1 MNDRFFIKALIAG
14 VTYETVEENW
24 YSSDSDLS
32 ISLFA
37 PPCLTSKQLKG
48 LQLLDS
54 KLWDDI
60 EEQYKK
66 LPDWLRDAVARAD
79 RAEYDARRERSSRG
93 KSGRKGVGSKSGRKI
108 NARPRTGGHFV
119 AVDSEGMELAR
130 AVVVRGREKTTFID
144 QRTCLW
150 MAGGAEGFEN
160 RALVN
165 LDGCSSKQIFD
176 FLLSLPRQFASPDA
190 KGGAP
195 IFISFGFSYDVGQI
209 LKDFPYEKAWEVQNG
224 RPWSTYGE
232 KGHPRN
238 LRRAVLWK
246 DYAIHCTPGKSV
258 TLYRLRNPDK
268 PFKYVTKKDGEHTK
282 IVDWVERIEIFDCFG
297 FFQSSLVRAIEDMP
311 GAVTPEELATIS
323 AGKRERGNFKGED
336 IEGIKAYTTFELK
349 ALVRML
355 NILRE
360 GLRNAIPDKP
370 IELTRWQ
377 GAGSVAEALIE
388 LFLCDGKK
396 DKETRAHIR
405 QLLGEFEGESEDE
418 KQRLDWVLRAYF
430 GGRVDLVKQGNH
442 QDVIHE
448 YDLSSAYPS
457 FAVEL
462 PNMKSGRWEKVI
474 NPTREQ
480 VETASMVS
488 MFHVKTHA
496 YENDLPFYALPFRAE
511 NGSIY
516 YPPIVEGIYMRDH
529 VIAAF
534 KHYDYFER
542 QNRLCHYGVNPRGA
556 SLEIVSAWLFHPAT
570 DEKPFAWIR
579 ELFDYRASLPKK
591 DARGQVVKLGINS
604 VYGKLCQAVG
614 KRGMPPR
621 FVSWFFAAA
630 ITAGTQRRVVEAGLT
645 NPDAVVMFATD
656 GVYSTKPLD
665 VVVPEKKTLGGW
677 EHTVAEAGGVFVQS
691 GIYLLRYKPLKETYA
706 DRDEENK
713 FFKTRTRGFSPQHL
727 ARVEGKSYN
736 QAVAELLSRD
746 IPQCWER
753 GDPKFDFECNVY
765 LGLGASAVSRR
776 TWKRIGMWKMGPRSL
791 KLDATEGKRR
801 LERGDTKRADRLR
814 KSRALKLVDL
824 RATALYPGIGQMS
837 HKSIPEWLS
846 HDAGEDESENVTAG
860 LS

>member
-1 MNDRFFIKALIAG
+1 MKALKIAG
-14 VTYETVEENW
+14 DIYEVGEQVCGKTDLSDLPFAPVILTPKRLKGQQYATDDRLWAAVEEQCAGL
-24 YSSDSDLS
+24 SDDM
-32 ISLFA
+32 
-37 PPCLTSKQLKG
+37 
-48 LQLLDS
+48 
-54 KLWDDI
+54 
-60 EEQYKK
+60 
-66 LPDWLRDAVARAD
+66 
-79 RAEYDARRERSSRG
+79 RAEIARCDRREYDRRRERASRG
-93 KSGRKGVGSKSGRKI
+93 KSGRKGAGSTSGWMI
-108 NARPRTGGHFV
+108 NARPRPGGHFV
-119 AVDSEGMELAR
+119 AVDSEGMELTR
-130 AVVVRGREKTTFID
+130 AVVGRGREKTTYID

-165 LDGCSSKQIFD
+165 LDGCSSEQIFD

-190 KGGAP
+190 KGKAP
-195 IFISFGFSYDVGQI
+195 IIISFGFSYDVGQI
-209 LKDFPYEKAWEVQNG
+209 VKDFPYEKAWEVQNG
-224 RPWSTYGE
+224 RPWSTYGKRPLKVGQVLTALELWMALRAE
-232 KGHPRN
+232 KDLVRN
-238 LRRAVLWK
+238 LRRPVLWK
-246 DYAIHCTPGKSV
+246 DYAIHWTPGKSV

-268 PFKYVTKKDGEHTK
+268 PFRNNSHNLNW
-282 IVDWVERIEIFDCFG
+282 IERIEIFDTFG

-311 GAVTPEELATIS
+311 GAVTPEELAIIK
-323 AGKRERGNFKGED
+323 AGKKERGNFKGED
-336 IEGIKAYTTFELK
+336 IEGIKNYTTHELQ
-349 ALVRML
+349 ALVNMM

-360 GLRNAIPDKP
+360 GLRNAIQDKP

-388 LFLCDGKK
+388 LYLCGGKRGV
-396 DKETRAHIR
+396 ETRRELR
-405 QLLGEFEGESEDE
+405 QMLGEFEGESEDE

-442 QDVIHE
+442 QGVIYE

-462 PNMKSGRWEKVI
+462 PNMKDGRWEKVV

-480 VETASMVS
+480 VESASMVS
-488 MFHVKTHA
+488 MFHVRTHA
-496 YENDLPFYALPFRAE
+496 YERDLPFYALPFRAK
-511 NGSIY
+511 NGAIY
-516 YPPIVEGIYMRDH
+516 YPPEVEGVYMRDH

-534 KHYDYFER
+534 RHYDYFEK
-542 QNRLCHYGVNPRGA
+542 QKRLCHYGVNPHGP
-556 SLEIVSAWLFHPAT
+556 SLEIVSAWLFHPAS
-570 DEKPFAWIR
+570 DEKPFAWIG

-604 VYGKLCQAVG
+604 VYGKFAQSVG

-656 GVYSTKPLD
+656 GVYSTQPLD
-665 VVVPEKKTLGGW
+665 VPVPEKKTLGGW

-691 GIYLLRYKPLKETYA
+691 GVYLLRYKPLKETYA

-727 ARVEGKSYN
+727 TRVEGKSYN
-736 QAVAELLSRD
+736 QAVSELLSRD

-753 GDPKFDFECNVY
+753 GDPELHFECNVY

-776 TWKRIGMWKMGPRSL
+776 TWKRIGMWKLGPRSL

-801 LERGDTKRADRLR
+801 LERGDTKRAIQLR
-814 KSRALKLVDL
+814 KARALKLVDL
-824 RATALYPGIGQMS
+824 EVTAFYPGIG
-837 HKSIPEWLS
+837 
-846 HDAGEDESENVTAG
+846 
-860 LS
+860 

>member
-1 MNDRFFIKALIAG
+1 MKALKISG
-14 VTYETVEENW
+14 VIYEVVNEFGATGL
-24 YSSDSDLS
+24 SDLP
-32 ISLFA
+32 FA
-37 PPCLTSKQLKG
+37 PVILTPKRLKG
-48 LQLLDS
+48 QHVTDHR
-54 KLWDDI
+54 LWAVV
-60 EEQYKK
+60 EEQYAG
-66 LPDWLRDAVARAD
+66 LSDDMLREIARSD
-79 RAEYDARRERSSRG
+79 RREYDRRRERTARG
-93 KSGRKGVGSKSGRKI
+93 KSGRKGAGSRSGRAI

-119 AVDSEGMELAR
+119 AVDSEGLELAR
-130 AVVVRGREKTTFID
+130 TVVGHGRKKTTYID

-150 MAGGAEGFEN
+150 MAGGAEGFAN
-160 RALVN
+160 RELVN

-176 FLLSLPRQFASPDA
+176 FLLSLPRQCASPDA
-190 KGGAP
+190 KGKAP

-209 LKDFPYEKAWEVQNG
+209 VKDFPYEKAWEVQNG

-238 LRRAVLWK
+238 LRRPVLWK
-246 DYAIHCTPGKSV
+246 DYAIHSTPGKSV
-258 TLYRLRNPDK
+258 TLFRLRNPDK
-268 PFKYVTKKDGEHTK
+268 PFRKNSHNLNW
-282 IVDWVERIEIFDCFG
+282 IERIEVFDAFG

-311 GAVTPEELATIS
+311 GAAPPDELAIIK
-323 AGKRERGNFKGED
+323 AGKKERGNFKDED
-336 IEGIKAYTTFELK
+336 IKAIKNYTGHELK
-349 ALVRML
+349 ALVRMM
-355 NILRE
+355 NILRD

-377 GAGSVAEALIE
+377 GAGSIAEALIE
-388 LFLCDGKK
+388 LYICGGKSGV
-396 DKETRAHIR
+396 ETRKELR
-405 QLLGEFEGESEDE
+405 QMLGEFEGESEDE
-418 KQRLDWVLRAYF
+418 KQRLDWVLRSYF

-442 QDVIHE
+442 QGTIHE

-462 PNMKSGRWEKVI
+462 PNMNNGRWEKVI

-480 VETASMVS
+480 VESASMVS
-488 MFHVKTHA
+488 MFHVRTHA
-496 YENDLPFYALPFRAE
+496 YERDLPFYAVPFRAK
-511 NGSIY
+511 NGAIY
-516 YPPIVEGIYMRDH
+516 YPPEVEGVYMRDH

-534 KHYDYFER
+534 KHYDYFEG
-542 QNRLCHYGVNPRGA
+542 QKRLCNYGVNPHGP
-556 SLEIVSAWLFHPAT
+556 SLEIVSAWLFHPAS

-604 VYGKLCQAVG
+604 VYGKFAQSVG

-656 GVYSTKPLD
+656 GVYSTQLLD
-665 VVVPEKKTLGGW
+665 VPVPEKKTLGGW

-727 ARVEGKSYN
+727 TRVEGKSYN
-736 QAVAELLSRD
+736 QAVSELLSRD

-753 GDPKFDFECNVY
+753 GDPEFDFECNVY

-776 TWKRIGMWKMGPRSL
+776 TWKRIGMWKLGPRSL

-801 LERGDTKRADRLR
+801 LERGDTKRAVQVR
-814 KSRALKLVDL
+814 KSRAYKLVDL

-837 HKSIPEWLS
+837 YKSIPEWLS